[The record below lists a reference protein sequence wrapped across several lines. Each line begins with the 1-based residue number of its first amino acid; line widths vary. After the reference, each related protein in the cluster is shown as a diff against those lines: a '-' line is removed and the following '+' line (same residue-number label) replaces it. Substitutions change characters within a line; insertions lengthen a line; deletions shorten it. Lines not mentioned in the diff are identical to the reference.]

1 MFQNLKKLQMVIKEK
16 REDNQRKRSNR
27 RKSKRLSTKLPDK
40 EPISENVKVKLNKE
54 KITAVETYGETQDIL
69 EKEKKLK
76 SFYDKYLT
84 TSPDEMEFDDAIKK
98 DERGFCKY
106 FSDNLKKNQFI
117 TNTFIASDRIKTRSI
132 KLILFNLNLV
142 LYMVVNGL
150 FFSEVYISELYNI
163 KEEDEN
169 FFGFLRRS
177 IDRLFYATIVSV
189 IIEYLVD
196 CFFIEEEKFKG
207 IFKRERLNPQLIK
220 ENVKELINEI
230 KKRYISFIILV
241 FVLLLC
247 FLYYLLCFNYVYPK
261 SQMEWIKSSIAIII
275 VINILS
281 ILRIFIG
288 AALRY
293 LSFCCENEY
302 IFKFSRAFS

>member
-1 MFQNLKKLQMVIKEK
+1 MVIKEK

>member
-1 MFQNLKKLQMVIKEK
+1 
-16 REDNQRKRSNR
+16 
-27 RKSKRLSTKLPDK
+27 
-40 EPISENVKVKLNKE
+40 
-54 KITAVETYGETQDIL
+54 
-69 EKEKKLK
+69 
-76 SFYDKYLT
+76 
-84 TSPDEMEFDDAIKK
+84 
-98 DERGFCKY
+98 
-106 FSDNLKKNQFI
+106 
-117 TNTFIASDRIKTRSI
+117 
-132 KLILFNLNLV
+132 
-142 LYMVVNGL
+142 MVVNGL
-150 FFSEVYISELYNI
+150 FFSEVYISELFNI

-169 FFGFLRRS
+169 IFSFLPRS

-189 IIEYLVD
+189 IIGYLVD

-241 FVLLLC
+241 FVLLLF

-288 AALRY
+288 AVLRY

>member
-1 MFQNLKKLQMVIKEK
+1 
-16 REDNQRKRSNR
+16 
-27 RKSKRLSTKLPDK
+27 
-40 EPISENVKVKLNKE
+40 
-54 KITAVETYGETQDIL
+54 
-69 EKEKKLK
+69 
-76 SFYDKYLT
+76 
-84 TSPDEMEFDDAIKK
+84 MEFDDTIKK

-106 FSDNLKKNQFI
+106 FSDNLKKNQLI
-117 TNTFIASDRIKTRSI
+117 TNTFIASDRIKKRSI

-142 LYMVVNGL
+142 LYIVVNGL
-150 FFSEVYISELYNI
+150 FFSEVYISELFNI

-169 FFGFLRRS
+169 FFSFLPRS

-189 IIEYLVD
+189 IIGYLVD

-241 FVLLLC
+241 FVLLLF

-261 SQMEWIKSSIAIII
+261 SRMEWIKSSIAIII

-288 AALRY
+288 AVLRY